1 MSRAPEG
8 LAPES
13 DVYPGAPHPR
23 LAKTLVGHAIAESAL
38 LNAYRSEKL
47 AHAWLIGGPEGVG
60 KATLAWRLAR
70 FILAQPDPRSA
81 QVRAARDLGVDLEAA
96 AVRQVVAGAHPDLAA
111 LRRHWNPQSKNFY
124 SEIRVEDVRNA
135 LQLFQKSAGAGGW
148 RICIVDSAEDLNRA
162 GANALLK
169 MIEEPPP
176 RSLFLI
182 VAHKPGQVL
191 PTIRSRCRRLNLE
204 SLPPADIARIV
215 AGLGDPWSALA
226 QADVDGAAARA
237 NGSVREALKRVD
249 PAASEIGA
257 MIEAAIARLPDPDF
271 REIHKLADAV
281 SARGAG
287 DAFDGLMNAIY
298 DWLAARARGGE
309 THGGEKGARLAS
321 IAELWD
327 KIRAATRET
336 ETYNLDK
343 KLHVLSVFAELSAAA
358 RRL

>member
-1 MSRAPEG
+1 MGRAPESAA
-8 LAPES
+8 APES
-13 DVYPGAPHPR
+13 DAYPGAPHPR
-23 LAKTLVGHAIAESAL
+23 LAAGLIGHALAEKTLLDAF
-38 LNAYRSEKL
+38 RSEKL

-60 KATLAWRLAR
+60 KATLAWRFAR
-70 FILAQPDPRSA
+70 FLLAHPDPQTTRRA
-81 QVRAARDLGVDLEAA
+81 QDLAVDLEGPVA
-96 AVRQVVAGAHPDLAA
+96 RQILALAHPDLAI
-111 LRRHWNPQSKNFY
+111 LRRNWNPQSKNFY
-124 SEIRVEDVRNA
+124 TEIRVEDVRNA

-148 RICIVDSAEDLNRA
+148 RVCIVDSAEDLNRA

-182 VAHKPGQVL
+182 LAHKPGQVL
-191 PTIRSRCRRLNLE
+191 PTIRSRCQRLALARLAPN
-204 SLPPADIARIV
+204 DIAAII
-215 AGLGDPWSALA
+215 AGLGENWSGL
-226 QADVDGAAARA
+226 GAEAIARA
-237 NGSVREALKRVD
+237 ASRADGSVREALKRVD
-249 PAASEIGA
+249 PAAAEMGA
-257 MIEAAIARLPDPDF
+257 MIEAAVARLPNPDF

-287 DAFDGLMNAIY
+287 DAFDALMNAVY
-298 DWLAARARGGE
+298 DWLAARARSGE
-309 THGGEKGARLAS
+309 AAARLAS
-321 IAELWD
+321 IADLWD

>member
-8 LAPES
+8 SAAPES
-13 DVYPGAPHPR
+13 DLYPGAPHPR
-23 LAKTLVGHAIAESAL
+23 VATRLIGHARAEAAL
-38 LNAYRSEKL
+38 LEAYRSEKL

-60 KATLAWRLAR
+60 KATLAWRFAR
-70 FILAQPDPRSA
+70 FLLSRPDPKA
-81 QVRAARDLGVDLEAA
+81 AEVVEARDLGVDLGGHAA
-96 AVRQVVAGAHPDLAA
+96 RQVLASAHPDLVA
-111 LRRHWNPQSKNFY
+111 LRRNWNPQSKNFF
-124 SEIRVEDVRNA
+124 SEIRVEDVRHA

-191 PTIRSRCRRLNLE
+191 ATIRSRCRRLTLE
-204 SLPPADIARIV
+204 RLGVDEIAAVIS
-215 AGLGDPWSALA
+215 GLGDPWSGFAPAALA
-226 QADVDGAAARA
+226 SAAAKA

-249 PAASEIGA
+249 PAAGEIGA
-257 MIEAAIARLPDPDF
+257 MIEAAVAQLPDPDF
-271 REIHKLADAV
+271 RDIHKLADAV

-287 DAFDGLMNAIY
+287 DAFDSLMNAIY
-298 DWLAARARGGE
+298 DWLALRARNGQGPQ
-309 THGGEKGARLAS
+309 RLAS

>member
-8 LAPES
+8 AAPES
-13 DVYPGAPHPR
+13 DLYPGAPHPR
-23 LAKTLVGHAIAESAL
+23 FAQTLVGHAAAEEAL
-38 LNAYRSEKL
+38 LSAYRSEKL
-47 AHAWLIGGPEGVG
+47 AHAWLIGGPEGIG
-60 KATLAWRLAR
+60 KATLAWRFARFLLAR
-70 FILAQPDPRSA
+70 PDPSA
-81 QVRAARDLGVDLEAA
+81 AEVRDARDLSVDLEAH
-96 AVRQVVAGAHPDLAA
+96 AVRQATALAHPDLAV
-111 LRRHWNPQSKNFY
+111 LRRNWNPQSKNFY
-124 SEIRVEDVRNA
+124 SEIRVEDVRHA

-148 RICIVDSAEDLNRA
+148 RICIVDSADDLNRA

-191 PTIRSRCRRLNLE
+191 PTIRSRCRRLSLE
-204 SLPPADIARIV
+204 RLPPADIAAVV
-215 AGLGDPWSALA
+215 AGLGDPWRGLA
-226 QADVDGAAARA
+226 PADVAGAAARA

-249 PAASEIGA
+249 PEAGEIGA
-257 MIEAAIARLPDPDF
+257 MIEAAIAQLPDADF
-271 REIHKLADAV
+271 RDIHRLADAV

-287 DAFDGLMNAIY
+287 DSFDELMNALH
-298 DWLAARARGGE
+298 DWLAARARGGQ
-309 THGGEKGARLAS
+309 GQSLAS

-343 KLHVLSVFAELSAAA
+343 KLHVLSVFAEFSAAA

>member
-8 LAPES
+8 AAPES

-23 LAKTLVGHAIAESAL
+23 FATTLIGHPTAEGAL
-38 LNAYRSEKL
+38 LDAYRSEKL

-60 KATLAWRLAR
+60 KATLAWRFAR
-70 FILAQPDPRSA
+70 FILAHPDPRGA
-81 QVRAARDLGVDLEAA
+81 QTRAAQDLSVDADA
-96 AVRQVVAGAHPDLAA
+96 PAVRQAAALAHPDLVA
-111 LRRHWNPQSKNFY
+111 LRRNWNAQSKNFY
-124 SEIRVEDVRNA
+124 AEIRVEDVRNA

-182 VAHKPGQVL
+182 VAHRPGDVL
-191 PTIRSRCRRLNLE
+191 PTIRSRCRRLTLE
-204 SLPPADIARIV
+204 SLAPADIGRIV
-215 AGLGDPWSALA
+215 GELGDPWSAVAPDDL
-226 QADVDGAAARA
+226 DRAAARA
-237 NGSVREALKRVD
+237 SGSVREALKRID
-249 PAASEIGA
+249 PAAREIGA
-257 MIEAAIARLPDPDF
+257 MIDAAIAQLPDADF

-281 SARGAG
+281 GARGAG
-287 DAFDGLMNAIY
+287 DAFDRLMNALY
-298 DWLAARARGGE
+298 DWLAARARDPQ
-309 THGGEKGARLAS
+309 GASLAS

-336 ETYNLDK
+336 ETYNLDR

>member
-1 MSRAPEG
+1 MRQA
-8 LAPES
+8 LA
-13 DVYPGAPHPR
+13 
-23 LAKTLVGHAIAESAL
+23 L
-38 LNAYRSEKL
+38 
-47 AHAWLIGGPEGVG
+47 
-60 KATLAWRLAR
+60 
-70 FILAQPDPRSA
+70 
-81 QVRAARDLGVDLEAA
+81 
-96 AVRQVVAGAHPDLAA
+96 AHPDLAA
-111 LRRHWNPQSKNFY
+111 LHRNWNPQSKNFY
-124 SEIRVEDVRNA
+124 SEIRVEDVRHA

-191 PTIRSRCRRLNLE
+191 ATIRSRCRRLSLE
-204 SLPPADIARIV
+204 GLAPADIAGII
-215 AGLGDPWSALA
+215 AGLGEPWNAIA
-226 QADVDGAAARA
+226 RADIDRAAARA

-249 PAASEIGA
+249 PAAREIGA
-257 MIEAAIARLPDPDF
+257 MIEAAIAQLPDADF

-287 DAFDGLMNAIY
+287 EAFDGLMNGIY
-298 DWLAARARGGE
+298 DWLAERARGG
-309 THGGEKGARLAS
+309 GQAARLAS
-321 IAELWD
+321 IAEVWD
-327 KIRAATRET
+327 KIRAATREA
-336 ETYNLDK
+336 EAYNLDK

>member
-1 MSRAPEG
+1 MSRAPES
-8 LAPES
+8 ATQES
-13 DVYPGAPHPR
+13 DLYAGAPHPR
-23 LAKTLVGHAIAESAL
+23 FTKTLVGHAVGESEL

-60 KATLAWRLAR
+60 KATLAWRFAR
-70 FILAQPDPRSA
+70 FVLAQPDPTSA
-81 QVRAARDLGVDLEAA
+81 QVRAAQDMSVDLEAP
-96 AVRQVVAGAHPDLAA
+96 AVRQVLALAHPDLAA
-111 LRRHWNPQSKNFY
+111 LRRNWNAQSKNFY

-182 VAHKPGQVL
+182 VAHRPGQVL
-191 PTIRSRCRRLNLE
+191 ATIRSRCRRLTLDGLAP
-204 SLPPADIARIV
+204 SDITQIIG
-215 AGLGDPWSALA
+215 GLGEPWAA
-226 QADVDGAAARA
+226 IPQAEANRAAARA
-237 NGSVREALKRVD
+237 NGSVREALKRLD
-249 PAASEIGA
+249 PAAGEVGA
-257 MIEAAIARLPDPDF
+257 LIEAAIARLPDADF

-287 DAFDGLMNAIY
+287 DAFDGLMNALY
-298 DWLAARARGGE
+298 DWLAARAKSGE
-309 THGGEKGARLAS
+309 QGARLAS
-321 IAELWD
+321 IAEVWD

-336 ETYNLDK
+336 ESYNLDK
-343 KLHVLSVFAELSAAA
+343 KLHVLSVFAELSAVA

>member
-8 LAPES
+8 AGPES
-13 DVYPGAPHPR
+13 DLYPGAPHPR
-23 LAKTLVGHAIAESAL
+23 FAISLIGHAVAEGEL

-47 AHAWLIGGPEGVG
+47 PHAWLLGGPEGVG
-60 KATLAWRLAR
+60 KATLAWRFAR
-70 FILAQPDPRSA
+70 FLLTFPDPRAA
-81 QVRAARDLGVDLEAA
+81 QVRAAPDLRVDPQAPAARQAA
-96 AVRQVVAGAHPDLAA
+96 ALAHPDLTL
-111 LRRHWNPQSKNFY
+111 LRRNWNPQSKNFY

-191 PTIRSRCRRLNLE
+191 PTIRSRCRRLMLDGLA
-204 SLPPADIARIV
+204 SDDIAQVIN
-215 AGLGDPWSALA
+215 GFGDPWDGVEA
-226 QADVDGAAARA
+226 ADVSRAAARA
-237 NGSVREALKRVD
+237 SGSVREALKRID
-249 PAASEIGA
+249 PAFAEIGA
-257 MIEAAIARLPDPDF
+257 MIEAAIARLPEADF

-287 DAFDGLMNAIY
+287 DAFDGLMNALY
-298 DWLAARARGGE
+298 DWLAARARGG
-309 THGGEKGARLAS
+309 GQGARLAS

-327 KIRAATRET
+327 KIRAATREA
-336 ETYNLDK
+336 ETYNLDR

>member
-1 MSRAPEG
+1 MSRALETA
-8 LAPES
+8 APES
-13 DVYPGAPHPR
+13 DPYPGAPHPR
-23 LAKTLVGHAIAESAL
+23 LAARFLGHAQAEKEL
-38 LNAYRSEKL
+38 LDAYRSGKL

-70 FILAQPDPRSA
+70 FILTYPDPEA
-81 QVRAARDLGVDLEAA
+81 ANIRAAQNLGVDMDAP
-96 AVRQVVAGAHPDLAA
+96 AVHQISALAHPDLAL
-111 LRRHWNPQSKNFY
+111 LRRNWNPQSKNFF
-124 SEIRVEDVRNA
+124 SDIRVEDVRHA

-191 PTIRSRCRRLNLE
+191 ATIRSRCRRLALE
-204 SLPPADIARIV
+204 GLQPYEISAIVSGLGEPWSGVPADDLQRA
-215 AGLGDPWSALA
+215 SA
-226 QADVDGAAARA
+226 QAH
-237 NGSVREALKRVD
+237 GSVREALKRVD
-249 PAASEIGA
+249 SDAGETGALIAAVVA
-257 MIEAAIARLPDPDF
+257 QLPDADF
-271 REIHKLADAV
+271 REVYKLAEAV

-287 DAFDGLMNAIY
+287 DSFDDLMNALY
-298 DWLAARARGGE
+298 DWLAQRAKEGRP
-309 THGGEKGARLAS
+309 GARLAP
-321 IAELWD
+321 IADLWD
-327 KIRAATRET
+327 KIRATTREA
-336 ETYNLDK
+336 ETYNLDM

>member
-1 MSRAPEG
+1 MSRAPEAA
-8 LAPES
+8 APQES
-13 DVYPGAPHPR
+13 DLYAGAPHPR
-23 LAKTLVGHAIAESAL
+23 FARTLIGHAVAETEL

-47 AHAWLIGGPEGVG
+47 AHAWLIGGAEGVG
-60 KATLAWRLAR
+60 KATLAWRFAR
-70 FILAQPDPRSA
+70 FILAQPDPTSA
-81 QVRAARDLGVDLEAA
+81 QVRAAQDLTVDLEAP
-96 AVRQVVAGAHPDLAA
+96 AVRQALALAHPDLTV
-111 LRRHWNPQSKNFY
+111 LRRNWNPQSKNFY

-191 PTIRSRCRRLNLE
+191 ATIRSRCRRLTLE
-204 SLPPADIARIV
+204 SLAPTDIAGIIE
-215 AGLGDPWSALA
+215 GLGDPWAAIS
-226 QADVDGAAARA
+226 QADVASATARA
-237 NGSVREALKRVD
+237 RGSVREALKRVD
-249 PAASEIGA
+249 PAAREIGA
-257 MIEAAIARLPDPDF
+257 MIEAAIAQLPDADF

-287 DAFDGLMNAIY
+287 EAFDGLMNGIY
-298 DWLAARARGGE
+298 DWLAARARGG
-309 THGGEKGARLAS
+309 GQAARLAS
-321 IAELWD
+321 IAEVWD
-327 KIRAATRET
+327 KIRAATREA
-336 ETYNLDK
+336 EIYNLDK

>member
-1 MSRAPEG
+1 MSRGSDDAT
-8 LAPES
+8 PES
-13 DVYPGAPHPR
+13 DVYLGAPHPR
-23 LAKTLVGHAIAESAL
+23 FAATLIGHPAAEGEL

-60 KATLAWRLAR
+60 KATLAWRFAR
-70 FILAQPDPRSA
+70 FILAHPDPASA
-81 QVRAARDLGVDLEAA
+81 QARAAHDLSVDASSPAA
-96 AVRQVVAGAHPDLAA
+96 RQAMALAHPDLAA
-111 LRRHWNPQSKNFY
+111 LRRNWNPKSKNFFT
-124 SEIRVEDVRNA
+124 EISVEDVRAA

-148 RICIVDSAEDLNRA
+148 RICIVDSAEDLNRE

-182 VAHKPGQVL
+182 VAHRPGNVL
-191 PTIRSRCRRLNLE
+191 PTIRSRCRRLILE
-204 SLPPADIARIV
+204 GLAPADIARIV
-215 AGLGDPWSALA
+215 AGLGDPWSAVAPGDLERAATLA
-226 QADVDGAAARA
+226 G
-237 NGSVREALKRVD
+237 GSVRDALKRVD

-257 MIEAAIARLPDPDF
+257 LIEAAIAQLPDADF

-281 SARGAG
+281 GARGAG
-287 DAFDGLMNAIY
+287 EAFDRLMNALY
-298 DWLAARARGGE
+298 DWLAARARDPR
-309 THGGEKGARLAS
+309 GASLAS

-336 ETYNLDK
+336 ETYNLDR

>member
-8 LAPES
+8 AAPES

-23 LAKTLVGHAIAESAL
+23 FAQNLIGHAGAEETL
-38 LNAYRSEKL
+38 LSAYRSQKL
-47 AHAWLIGGPEGVG
+47 AHAWLIGGPEGIG
-60 KATLAWRLAR
+60 KATLAWRFAR
-70 FILAQPDPRSA
+70 FLFAQPDPISA
-81 QVRAARDLGVDLEAA
+81 QVRGAPDLGVDLEAH
-96 AVRQVVAGAHPDLAA
+96 AVRQATALAHPDLAV
-111 LRRHWNPQSKNFY
+111 LRRNWNPQSKNFY
-124 SEIRVEDVRNA
+124 SEIRVEDVRHA

-191 PTIRSRCRRLNLE
+191 ATIRSRCRRLSLE
-204 SLPPADIARIV
+204 SLSAADIATVV

-226 QADVDGAAARA
+226 PADVAGAAARA
-237 NGSVREALKRVD
+237 GGSVREALKRVD
-249 PAASEIGA
+249 PAAGETGA
-257 MIEAAIARLPDPDF
+257 MIEAAIAQLPNPDF
-271 REIHKLADAV
+271 RAIHKLADAV

-287 DAFDGLMNAIY
+287 DSFDGLMNAIY
-298 DWLAARARGGE
+298 DWLAARARGGQ
-309 THGGEKGARLAS
+309 GQSLAS

>member
-8 LAPES
+8 AAPES
-13 DVYPGAPHPR
+13 DAYPGAPHPR
-23 LAKTLVGHAIAESAL
+23 FAQGLIGHASAEETL
-38 LNAYRSEKL
+38 LSAYRSEKL
-47 AHAWLIGGPEGVG
+47 AHAWLIGGPEGIG
-60 KATLAWRLAR
+60 KATLAWRFAR
-70 FILAQPDPRSA
+70 FLLAQPDPASA
-81 QVRAARDLGVDLEAA
+81 QVRDAPDLGVDLEAH
-96 AVRQVVAGAHPDLAA
+96 AVRQATALAHPDLAV
-111 LRRHWNPQSKNFY
+111 LRRNWNPQSKNFY
-124 SEIRVEDVRNA
+124 SEIRVEDVRHA

-191 PTIRSRCRRLNLE
+191 ATIRSRCRLLSQE
-204 SLPPADIARIV
+204 SLSAGDIATVV
-215 AGLGDPWSALA
+215 AGLGDPWNALSP
-226 QADVDGAAARA
+226 ADVAGAAARA
-237 NGSVREALKRVD
+237 HGSVREALKRVD
-249 PAASEIGA
+249 PAAGGTGA
-257 MIEAAIARLPDPDF
+257 MIEAAIAQLPNPDF
-271 REIHKLADAV
+271 RDIHKLADAV

-287 DAFDGLMNAIY
+287 DSFDGLMNAIY
-298 DWLAARARGGE
+298 DWLAARARGGQ
-309 THGGEKGARLAS
+309 GQSLAS